1 MMQRL
6 IVLGVLGIA
15 LALAACAS
23 VTVPTAAP
31 DSLAPQPTT
40 GSAATELIVVT
51 HDSFA
56 ASEKVI
62 KEFEA
67 ANNAR
72 VQILKSGDAGSAL
85 NKAILAGASDPLG
98 DVFFGV
104 DNTFLSRALK
114 ADLFQAYKPAGADA
128 IAADYILDPEFRLT
142 PIDYGDVCMNYD
154 KAWFKQ
160 KNLAPPQTLE
170 DLTKPEYKSLLVV
183 ENPATSSPGLAFLL
197 ATIGTYGTKYLD
209 FWSKLRA
216 NDVAISEGW
225 EDAYYTKSTWS
236 GNGDRPIVVSYATSP
251 AAEVFF
257 SDGKLT
263 EPPTGNVLGDGACFR
278 QIEFAGVFKNAKQPE
293 LARKF
298 MDFMISPR
306 FQEDIP
312 LQMFVYP
319 VNPNAKLPDFFKFV
333 ESPKTPAKVT
343 AEEIEANRDTWIKGW
358 TQTVLR

>member
-1 MMQRL
+1 MQRFIIIL
-6 IVLGVLGIA
+6 VLGA
-15 LALAACAS
+15 AFAAAACAP
-23 VTVPTAAP
+23 VKAPTAAP
-31 DSLAPQPTT
+31 DSPAPQSAT
-40 GSAATELIVVT
+40 GGAATELVVVT

-56 ASEKVI
+56 VSEEVI
-62 KEFEA
+62 REFET
-67 ANNAR
+67 ANNAT

-114 ADLFQAYKPAGADA
+114 ADLFQAYKPTGADA

-154 KAWFKQ
+154 KQWFAEK
-160 KNLAPPQTLE
+160 KLAPPQTLE
-170 DLTKPEYKSLLVV
+170 DLTKPEYKGLLVV

-197 ATIGTYGTKYLD
+197 ATVGTYGTGYLD
-209 FWSKLRA
+209 FWTKLRA

-251 AAEVFF
+251 AAEIFF
-257 SDGKLT
+257 SDGKLK

-278 QIEFAGVFKNAKQPE
+278 QIEFAGVFRNAKQPE

-298 MDFMISPR
+298 MDFMLSPR

-319 VNPNAKLPDFFKFV
+319 VNPDAKLPDFFEFA
-333 ESPKTPAKVT
+333 ETPKKPATIAAK
-343 AEEIEANRDTWIKGW
+343 EIEANRETWIKEW